1 MVKAL
6 ENMPYREQFT
16 DLLEKLSLQLIK
28 RKGDGGSWSH
38 TTGHFSPGGKAVRRL
53 NAASWRQR
61 KCKFH
66 RDLIYY

>member
-28 RKGDGGSWSH
+28 RKGDGGS
-38 TTGHFSPGGKAVRRL
+38 
-53 NAASWRQR
+53 
-61 KCKFH
+61 
-66 RDLIYY
+66 